1 MGLGGAAECGDRLAA
16 DFRARE
22 FRRAGRTIGTMVEPV
37 AACAGVDASVV
48 FQREPISGG
57 DFVMLKPIAVSIITA
72 PAKFSALLAN
82 APEPGVS
89 NSK

>member
-1 MGLGGAAECGDRLAA
+1 MGLGGAAERGDRLVA

-37 AACAGVDASVV
+37 AARVGVDAPVA
-48 FQREPISGG
+48 FQRKPISGG
-57 DFVMLKPIAVSIITA
+57 DFIMLEPIAMSIITG
-72 PAKFSALLAN
+72 PAKFSALRAN
-82 APEPGVS
+82 VPTSVVS

>member
-1 MGLGGAAECGDRLAA
+1 
-16 DFRARE
+16 
-22 FRRAGRTIGTMVEPV
+22 
-37 AACAGVDASVV
+37 
-48 FQREPISGG
+48 
-57 DFVMLKPIAVSIITA
+57 MLEPIAVSIITA